1 MARSG
6 GRNGGGGATSD
17 TKSRDRVTSL
27 ARPDVHCKISIADVS
42 EAVYTIVFPR
52 HNFVPDRV
60 YKSGASR
67 QPAPHRAPC
76 PTPRGYSSG
85 RLIVGAFMTNRRVV
99 VRHGNKKKAEEKKH
113 IEKTNNNNEED
124 EDERV
129 EKLAAKTRRRGW
141 TAR

>member
-1 MARSG
+1 MKLPHKV
-6 GRNGGGGATSD
+6 GREGGGDATSD
-17 TKSRDRVTSL
+17 TKSRDRVTRL

-67 QPAPHRAPC
+67 QPAPC
-76 PTPRGYSSG
+76 PTPLGYSSR

-99 VRHGNKKKAEEKKH
+99 VRHGNKKKNPEEKN
-113 IEKTNNNNEED
+113 I
-124 EDERV
+124 
-129 EKLAAKTRRRGW
+129 
-141 TAR
+141 